1 MATVVLFHHVQ
12 GLTPGV
18 RALAESLRDAG
29 HTVHAPDFFDGTI
42 YDSIDEGFAAV
53 QERGFEALDA
63 WADDAVE
70 SAASAGDDLVLAGI
84 SLGVMPAQR
93 ITQTSSRVKAGL
105 FLEAC
110 VPEGEF
116 GVWPDGK
123 PAQIHGGDAD
133 PFFAK
138 EGDMD
143 AASALADREEQVE
156 LFLYPSDQHLFTD
169 SSLPGYD
176 QESAEKV
183 VHRSLEFLGRL

>member
-18 RALAESLRDAG
+18 RAFAESLRSAG
-29 HTVHAPDFFDGTI
+29 HTVHAPDFFDGTL

-53 QERGFEALDA
+53 QERGFAALDA
-63 WADDAVE
+63 WADDAV
-70 SAASAGDDLVLAGI
+70 ASASPADDLVLAGI

-93 ITQTSSRVKAGL
+93 ITQTHSGVKAGL

-110 VPEGEF
+110 VPVSEF
-116 GVWPDGK
+116 GDWPEGK

-143 AASALADREEQVE
+143 AAAALAEREEQVE

-183 VHRSLEFLGRL
+183 VRRSLEFLENL